1 MPDYKNITN
10 NSYLHHLL
18 RRYNPA
24 NWTPLH
30 DGETY
35 LIPAGSGKDVMY
47 VSLGASYFYSALFT
61 ELQSLTTK
69 RFLFDSDQAVEFSQ
83 LGINPAQNDGSE
95 TISPFPRFYM
105 EFTDPLTGV
114 VEQEPGYKD
123 ATIALTFRENAMV
136 LTNDQLLVDITD
148 PNITLSSTTF
158 FLQSFF
164 SGDNVGQVTANPVVS
179 IEHSHKPDGSLFNH
193 PTGEMNDLKNTTYFT
208 DRSFKIHL
216 PTGQAWVTPLV
227 TTNTVLDGNWKDKMG
242 DRSEEISDK
251 WMQEGKNNNFD
262 TDFWSNRDAISRS
275 NAASRDS
282 DAHVGTTTGTHS
294 ELPTEWLELDNLTK
308 YYPAG
313 AVIKGMEDRHIGYW
327 EQVTQQYCDMF
338 IWILMYIQ
346 SKQIII
352 SEMMP
357 QRSERRRLQKKGE
370 VPQPWHILQINPKL
384 YVNLNQT
391 EGGDTGTTH
400 GHRYDVR
407 AHWRRQTIK
416 YGPGRTLTKRVT
428 QYVPSHMRGLQNE
441 VYVPKT
447 RKVEK

>member
-1 MPDYKNITN
+1 MPNYKNISN

-18 RRYNPA
+18 RRYNSE
-24 NWTPLH
+24 NWIYSEDNGGTF
-30 DGETY
+30 
-35 LIPAGSGKDVMY
+35 LIPAGVGNDGIVITR
-47 VSLGASYFYSALFT
+47 GASYFYRYLFDL
-61 ELQSLTTK
+61 LQKPDTK
-69 RFLFDSDQAVEFSQ
+69 RWLFDSDQAIEFSR
-83 LGINPAQNDGSE
+83 LGINPAQEDGSE
-95 TISPFPRFYM
+95 TISPFPQFYM

-114 VEQEPGYKD
+114 VEQEPGYQD
-123 ATIALTFRENAMV
+123 ATVALLFRENVVA
-136 LTNDQLLVDITD
+136 LTNEQLLVDIQGPD
-148 PNITLSSTTF
+148 ITLSSATF

-164 SGDNVGQVTANPVVS
+164 EGGNMDNLYNTVIRLDN
-179 IEHSHKPDGSLFNH
+179 PDGKMHVDDSK
-193 PTGEMNDLKNTTYFT
+193 DSTYYT
-208 DRSFKIHL
+208 DRTFKMHL
-216 PTGQAWVTPLV
+216 STGQAWVTPMM
-227 TTNTVLDGNWKDKMG
+227 TTKAVHDG
-242 DRSEEISDK
+242 SDK
-251 WMQEGKNNNFD
+251 QWKNREKEVSEKWLKEGEKENFGTDWMANQE
-262 TDFWSNRDAISRS
+262 AIGRA
-275 NAASRDS
+275 NKEWKTAASWSANNDYAES
-282 DAHVGTTTGTHS
+282 DTTTGATS
-294 ELPTEWLELDNLTK
+294 EVPEEWLEIDNMTK

-313 AVIKGMEDRHIGYW
+313 AVIKGMEDRRIGYW
-327 EQVTQQYCDMF
+327 EQITQQYCDMF

-352 SEMMP
+352 TEMLP

-384 YVNLNQT
+384 YVNLNQNG
-391 EGGDTGTTH
+391 EGATGTAH